1 MSFTLN
7 HLKAAQDAL
16 VRDDKLT
23 AMKELGILIEKWER
37 LHHEQKNSIN
47 HFNQKRI
54 FQEIENDNNSDTVSQ
69 PQESLGQ

>member
-7 HLKAAQDAL
+7 HLKFAQDAL

-23 AMKELGILIEKWER
+23 AMKELGILIEKWEH
-37 LHHEQKNSIN
+37 LHHEQSNFIN
-47 HFNQKRI
+47 HFKQKRI
-54 FQEIENDNNSDTVSQ
+54 LQEIENDDNSRTVSQ